1 MFLQDLCGDLVA
13 VNDIQYIEDLQAKDD
28 YQITFILLQFL
39 CTPEPYNF
47 NKI

>member
-28 YQITFILLQFL
+28 YQITFIRRQLWFFFK
-39 CTPEPYNF
+39 ESDFFY
-47 NKI
+47 

>member
-28 YQITFILLQFL
+28 YQIA
-39 CTPEPYNF
+39 F
-47 NKI
+47 NRRQLWFF